1 MQLSSFKYLF
11 IICSLVSSC
20 AVFAEPS
27 SDRTNNSISFSYWN
41 EAAPPFVFEKDELL
55 SGGMLK
61 DFGDAIAHRLKR
73 TPHYLKL
80 PVPRIEQYL
89 NEGRVGIDC
98 ITNRSWKKSPD
109 NYHWSPT
116 LFDGEDR
123 LLVRKDAGF
132 EINEFKD
139 LEGKL
144 LGVYN
149 GYVYHPTIMNMIES
163 GKVKTVKVNSVEKG
177 ILLLKLQRLDAL
189 IDFGIILRYQLKT
202 ADEKGELR
210 LANLIADEYELSC
223 AYSKKLSIP
232 RAEFDTAISELIDKG
247 LVSEILRKYR

>member
-1 MQLSSFKYLF
+1 LQLSSFKYLF
-11 IICSLVSSC
+11 TLYALFNSLSVL
-20 AVFAEPS
+20 AE
-27 SDRTNNSISFSYWN
+27 SIDDIKEGEITFSYWN
-41 EAAPPFVFEKDELL
+41 EAAPPFAYQEGTGIA
-55 SGGMLK
+55 GGIIK
-61 DFGDAIAHRLKR
+61 DFGDALAQRLDKQ
-73 TPHYLKL
+73 PHYLKL
-80 PVPRIEQYL
+80 PVPRTEQYL
-89 NEGRVGIDC
+89 VDGTLDVNC
-98 ITNRSWKKSPD
+98 ITSRAWKKTPD
-109 NYHWSPT
+109 SYHWSPT
-116 LFDGEDR
+116 LFEDADR
-123 LLVRKDAGF
+123 LLIRKDSGF
-132 EINEFKD
+132 EINDFKD